1 MAKLNSS
8 GLLNESEAWAL
19 ASERLYATCWKLDIE
34 DHRHNPQ
41 ISGYEW
47 WLIQVNPKIA
57 LASLS

>member
-1 MAKLNSS
+1 MAKLNGS

-47 WLIQVNPKIA
+47 CVLEDTFVHF
-57 LASLS
+57 